1 MFIRRLREDQ
11 RQIQQQALLV
21 DPATVLWH
29 FPDGH
34 RVPWRELSGEGWRT
48 HVRAPELDRDREGE
62 GEVDPPFYPTPQEH
76 RSSCRLKV
84 FPIPSFTIDDRWNE
98 AGGAYPP
105 QILMTTLDC
114 SPLLPPFPLSVPSP
128 LIMIYAILRSR
139 FAHPL

>member
-21 DPATVLWH
+21 DPAAVLRH

-34 RVPWRELSGEGWRT
+34 RVSWLKLSGEGWRT
-48 HVRAPELDRDREGE
+48 HVRAPQLDCSCQGE
-62 GEVDPPFYPTPQEH
+62 GEVDPPSHTGSQER

-98 AGGAYPP
+98 AGGALSP
-105 QILMTTLDC
+105 QILMTILD
-114 SPLLPPFPLSVPSP
+114 SSVFLLLPS
-128 LIMIYAILRSR
+128 LR
-139 FAHPL
+139 PPTDGDNT